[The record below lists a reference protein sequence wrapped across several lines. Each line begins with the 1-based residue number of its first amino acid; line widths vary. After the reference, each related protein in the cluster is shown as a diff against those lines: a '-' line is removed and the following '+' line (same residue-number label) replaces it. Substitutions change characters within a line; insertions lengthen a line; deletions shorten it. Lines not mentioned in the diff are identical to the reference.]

1 MLAAKLLS
9 ATKLC
14 DEKLNWM
21 LGLRGGSMWM
31 ACFQNN
37 LIISGNTVCY
47 SIGGTLHYMLE
58 EECLGMVLGDITGE
72 NVISVV

>member
-1 MLAAKLLS
+1 
-9 ATKLC
+9 
-14 DEKLNWM
+14 
-21 LGLRGGSMWM
+21 MWM

-37 LIISGNTVCY
+37 LIIPGNTVCY

-58 EECLGMVLGDITGE
+58 EECLGMVLGDIITGE